1 MKWSDKLTYKVA
13 LVTGA
18 SSGIGRACAISLGSQ
33 GFKLILV
40 ARRAEKLAALQD
52 ELKTHTECFCIAED
66 IRNHSRIEE
75 LIGQLPNQF
84 SQIDVLINNAGLA
97 LGLDTAQ
104 NASWSDWED
113 MININ
118 CSGLAF
124 MTHLLTPKM
133 VERNC
138 GHIINIGSIAGTYPY
153 YGGNVYGATKAFVE
167 QLTLNL
173 KADLLG
179 TKVRVSNIE
188 PGMVSNSEFSLV
200 RFGHDQVKANAV
212 YKGIEALK
220 PEDIANCILWILD
233 QPNHVNINRVE
244 LMPVSQAPS
253 RTAFHKEVD
262 SSS

>member
-1 MKWSDKLTYKVA
+1 MTYKAA
-13 LVTGA
+13 LITGA
-18 SSGIGRACAISLGSQ
+18 SSGIGRACAMALGSQ
-33 GFKLILV
+33 GLKLILT
-40 ARRAEKLAALQD
+40 ARRAEELTALQD
-52 ELKTHTECFCIAED
+52 ELKMHTECFCIAED
-66 IRNHSRIEE
+66 IRNHSRIEKT
-75 LIGQLPNQF
+75 IGQLPNPF

-104 NASWSDWED
+104 NAKWTDWQK
-113 MININ
+113 MIDVN

-124 MTHLLTPKM
+124 MTNLLTPRM

-200 RFGHDQVKANAV
+200 RFGHDQDKANAV
-212 YKGIEALK
+212 YEGIEALK
-220 PEDIANCILWILD
+220 PEDIANCVSWILQ
-233 QPNHVNINRVE
+233 QPAHVNVNRVE
-244 LMPVSQAPS
+244 IMPVSQAPS
-253 RTAFHKEVD
+253 RTAFHREID
-262 SSS
+262 SNS